1 MFPVLGYKLQ
11 GTGMKDASLH
21 PAIPLPGTEEPRNVL
36 GPVGCG
42 LAVSLT
48 FIHPLSPAQV
58 DAGKGVINPQYSS
71 ILQPSLA
78 GP

>member
-21 PAIPLPGTEEPRNVL
+21 PAIPLPGTEELRNVL
-36 GPVGCG
+36 GPLVCG
-42 LAVSLT
+42 LALSLT

-58 DAGKGVINPQYSS
+58 DSGKGVINPQYSS